1 MASVKL
7 DDEMI
12 AVNPAYSTPVEDAAG
27 EEAATPSLFWRRFW
41 LTAKVVA
48 LIGMIAFTGVAFSMD
63 AGKAVTLLYFWSFVG
78 VIALCLFLGRKFD
91 SQVTSAFM
99 SVDSFGER
107 VSNSRPLAIA
117 CGLAGLA
124 AMGLIVGL
132 CVAGTED
139 WSQRL
144 IGLLGLL
151 GFVLLSWASSFKPR
165 EVKWRPVIGGILMQF
180 VFGLVVLRSS
190 WGFNAFDFL
199 GNEISKLLDYVNAGT
214 NFVFGGVLGAPPGI
228 IVVKDLAG
236 NDVTLFFFK
245 IFAINILPTVIFF
258 SALVSIMYHVGMLQ
272 VIVRVIGRAIALCL
286 GTSAAESLNAAGS
299 IFIGQTEAP
308 LLIRPFLA
316 DMTDSEIH
324 AVMTAGFAT
333 IAGGVLAVYISFGIS
348 ASALLAASVMSA
360 PASVAISKIIMPET
374 QIAKSRPGEK
384 FVIDAGETV
393 NIFDAAAQGASVAV
407 QLALNIGG
415 QLIAFISLVAF
426 ANATLAYFGAYVGHP
441 ELSFE
446 LISSYVFYPF
456 AYLMGAD
463 GADCLKVGELIGT
476 KIVLNEFVAYQKLSS
491 YIADGSISKRSEL
504 IATYALCG
512 FSNFGSIGIQVG
524 GLTPLAP
531 NKRGAI
537 ARLVFSAML
546 AGNWACF
553 MTASIAGCLYDP
565 AKL

>member
-1 MASVKL
+1 MASVKF
-7 DDEMI
+7 DEE
-12 AVNPAYSTPVEDAAG
+12 ALAENPAYTAPVEDAASDD
-27 EEAATPSLFWRRFW
+27 APTQSLFWRRFW
-41 LTAKVVA
+41 LAAKVLA
-48 LIGMIAFTGVAFSMD
+48 LVGAITFTGIAFSLD
-63 AGKAVTLLYFWSFVG
+63 AGKAVTLLYFWAFVG

-91 SQVTSAFM
+91 TQVTSAFM

-107 VSNSRPLAIA
+107 LSNSRPLAIA
-117 CGLAGLA
+117 CGLAGVLA
-124 AMGLIVGL
+124 MALIVGL
-132 CVAGTED
+132 CVAGTVD
-139 WSQRL
+139 WAQRL

-151 GFVLLSWASSFKPR
+151 SFVLISWASSFKPR
-165 EVKWRPVIGGILMQF
+165 EVKWRPVVGGILMQF
-180 VFGLVVLRSS
+180 VFGLIVLRTS
-190 WGFNAFDFL
+190 WGFDAFDFL
-199 GNEISKLLDYVNAGT
+199 GTEISKLLDYVNAGT
-214 NFVFGGVLGAPPGI
+214 QFVFGGVLGAPPGI

-245 IFAINILPTVIFF
+245 IFAVNILPTVIFF
-258 SALVSIMYHVGMLQ
+258 SALVSIMYHVGILQ

-308 LLIRPFLA
+308 LMIRPFLA
-316 DMTDSEIH
+316 DMTDSELH

-348 ASALLAASVMSA
+348 ASSLLAASVMSA
-360 PASVAISKIIMPET
+360 PASVAISKLIMPET
-374 QIAKSRPGEK
+374 QVAKSRPGEK

-393 NIFDAAAQGASVAV
+393 NIFDAAAQGAAVAV

-426 ANATLAYFGAYVGHP
+426 ANATLGYFGAYVGYP
-441 ELSFE
+441 ELTFQ
-446 LISSYVFYPF
+446 LICRYLFYPL
-456 AYLMGAD
+456 AYLMGCD
-463 GADCLKVGELIGT
+463 EADCLKVGELIGT
-476 KIVLNEFVAYQKLSS
+476 KIVLNEFVAYQQLSTF
-491 YIADGSISKRSEL
+491 IAKGEISKRSEL

-565 AKL
+565 ARL